1 MSSLKEIFQRFI
13 DEVEPQIKQVV
24 GSFAPTIESEVKDYS
39 FTIYAS
45 PYIRVLIDGR
55 KPTREGA
62 TKGNPT
68 LQMVILDWIRRKSI
82 QPDKPNMTQES
93 LSWAIS
99 KSIHKNG
106 TLLHQRVAS
115 GGQQNRIF
123 DNILTVDKEEK
134 LLSLISD
141 FYFIQI
147 TTIART

>member
-1 MSSLKEIFQRFI
+1 LSSLKEIFQRFI

-62 TKGNPT
+62 SKGNPT
-68 LQMVILDWIRRKSI
+68 LQETILDWIRRKSI

-99 KSIHKNG
+99 KSIHKRG
-106 TLLHQRVAS
+106 TLLYQR
-115 GGQQNRIF
+115 GGGNRIF

-141 FYFIQI
+141 FYYTQI

>member
-1 MSSLKEIFQRFI
+1 MLGLSSLKEIFQRFI
-13 DEVEPQIKQVV
+13 DEVEPQLKQVV

-55 KPTREGA
+55 KPTSEGA
-62 TKGNPT
+62 AKGNPT

-82 QPDKPNMTQES
+82 QPDKPNMTQEG

-99 KSIHKNG
+99 KSIHKRG
-106 TLLHQRVAS
+106 TLLYQR
-115 GGQQNRIF
+115 GGGNRIF
-123 DNILTVDKEEK
+123 DNILTVDREEK

-141 FYFIQI
+141 FYYTQI

>member
-13 DEVEPQIKQVV
+13 DEVEPQLKQVV

-55 KPTREGA
+55 KPTSQGA
-62 TKGNPT
+62 AKGNPT

-82 QPDKPNMTQES
+82 QPDKPNMTQEQ

-99 KSIHKNG
+99 KSIHKRG
-106 TLLHQRVAS
+106 TLLYQR
-115 GGQQNRIF
+115 GGGNRIF

-141 FYFIQI
+141 YYYTQI

>member
-55 KPTREGA
+55 KPTSQGA
-62 TKGNPT
+62 SKGNPT

-82 QPDKPNMTQES
+82 QPDKPNMTQEG

-99 KSIHKNG
+99 KSIHKRG
-106 TLLHQRVAS
+106 TLLYQR
-115 GGQQNRIF
+115 GGGNRIF

>member
-55 KPTREGA
+55 KPTSQGA

-99 KSIHKNG
+99 KSIHKRG
-106 TLLHQRVAS
+106 TLLYQR
-115 GGQQNRIF
+115 GGGNRIF

>member
-13 DEVEPQIKQVV
+13 DEVEPQLKQVV

-62 TKGNPT
+62 AKGNPT

-82 QPDKPNMTQES
+82 QPDKPNMTQEG

-99 KSIHKNG
+99 KSIHKRG
-106 TLLHQRVAS
+106 TLLYQR
-115 GGQQNRIF
+115 GGGNRIF
-123 DNILTVDKEEK
+123 DNILTVDREEK

-141 FYFIQI
+141 FYYTQI

>member
-1 MSSLKEIFQRFI
+1 LSSLKEIFQRFI

-62 TKGNPT
+62 TRGNPT
-68 LQMVILDWIRRKSI
+68 LQMVILDWIKRKSI

-106 TLLHQRVAS
+106 TLLYQR
-115 GGQQNRIF
+115 GGGNRIF

>member
-62 TKGNPT
+62 AKGNPT

-82 QPDKPNMTQES
+82 QPDKPNMTQEG

-99 KSIHKNG
+99 KSIHKRG
-106 TLLHQRVAS
+106 TLLYQR
-115 GGQQNRIF
+115 GGGNRIF
-123 DNILTVDKEEK
+123 DNILTVDREEK

-141 FYFIQI
+141 FYYTQI

>member
-62 TKGNPT
+62 AKGNPT

-82 QPDKPNMTQES
+82 QPDKPNMTQEG

-99 KSIHKNG
+99 KSIHKRG
-106 TLLHQRVAS
+106 TLLYQR
-115 GGQQNRIF
+115 GGGNRIF

-141 FYFIQI
+141 FYYTQI

>member
-62 TKGNPT
+62 AKGNPT

-82 QPDKPNMTQES
+82 QPDKPNMTQEG

-99 KSIHKNG
+99 KSIHKRG
-106 TLLHQRVAS
+106 TLLHQR
-115 GGQQNRIF
+115 GGGNRIF

>member
-1 MSSLKEIFQRFI
+1 LSSLKEIFQRFI

-62 TKGNPT
+62 SKGNPT

-106 TLLHQRVAS
+106 TLLYQR
-115 GGQQNRIF
+115 GGGNRIF

>member
-55 KPTREGA
+55 KPTSQGA
-62 TKGNPT
+62 SKGNPT
-68 LQMVILDWIRRKSI
+68 LQMVILEWIRRKSI

-99 KSIHKNG
+99 KSIHKRG
-106 TLLHQRVAS
+106 TLLYQR
-115 GGQQNRIF
+115 GGGNRIF

-141 FYFIQI
+141 YYFIQI

>member
-55 KPTREGA
+55 KPTSQGA
-62 TKGNPT
+62 SKGNPT

-82 QPDKPNMTQES
+82 QPDKPNMTQEG

-99 KSIHKNG
+99 KSIHKRG
-106 TLLHQRVAS
+106 TLLYQR
-115 GGQQNRIF
+115 GGGNRIF

-141 FYFIQI
+141 FYYTQI

>member
-62 TKGNPT
+62 AKGNPT

-82 QPDKPNMTQES
+82 QPDKPNMTQEG

-106 TLLHQRVAS
+106 TLLYQR
-115 GGQQNRIF
+115 GGGNRIF

>member
-1 MSSLKEIFQRFI
+1 LSSLKEIFKRFI

-62 TKGNPT
+62 TRGNPT

-99 KSIHKNG
+99 KSIHKRG
-106 TLLHQRVAS
+106 TLLYQR
-115 GGQQNRIF
+115 GGGNRIF
-123 DNILTVDKEEK
+123 DNILTVDREEK

>member
-13 DEVEPQIKQVV
+13 DEVEPQVKQVV

-62 TKGNPT
+62 AKGNPT

-82 QPDKPNMTQES
+82 QPDKPNMTQEG

-99 KSIHKNG
+99 KSIHKRG
-106 TLLHQRVAS
+106 TLLYQR
-115 GGQQNRIF
+115 GGGNRIF

-141 FYFIQI
+141 FYYTQI

>member
-62 TKGNPT
+62 TRGNPT
-68 LQMVILDWIRRKSI
+68 LQMVILDWIKRKSI

-106 TLLHQRVAS
+106 TLLYQR
-115 GGQQNRIF
+115 GGGNRIF

>member
-62 TKGNPT
+62 SKGNPT

-106 TLLHQRVAS
+106 TLLYQR
-115 GGQQNRIF
+115 GGGNRIF

>member
-1 MSSLKEIFQRFI
+1 LSSLKEIFQRFV
-13 DEVEPQIKQVV
+13 DEVELQIKQVV
-24 GSFAPTIESEVKDYS
+24 GSFVPTIESEVKDYS

-55 KPTREGA
+55 KPTSQGA
-62 TKGNPT
+62 SKGNPT
-68 LQMVILDWIRRKSI
+68 LQMVILEWIRRKSI

-99 KSIHKNG
+99 KSIHKRG
-106 TLLHQRVAS
+106 TLLYQR
-115 GGQQNRIF
+115 GGGNRIF

-141 FYFIQI
+141 YYFIQI

>member
-1 MSSLKEIFQRFI
+1 MLGLSSLKEIFQRFI
-13 DEVEPQIKQVV
+13 DEVEPQLKQVV

-62 TKGNPT
+62 AKGNPT

-82 QPDKPNMTQES
+82 QPDKPNMTQEG

-99 KSIHKNG
+99 KSIHKRG
-106 TLLHQRVAS
+106 TLLYQR
-115 GGQQNRIF
+115 GGGNRIF
-123 DNILTVDKEEK
+123 DNILTVDREEK

-141 FYFIQI
+141 FYYTQI

>member
-1 MSSLKEIFQRFI
+1 LSSLKEIFQRFI
-13 DEVEPQIKQVV
+13 DEVEPELKQVV
-24 GSFAPTIESEVKDYS
+24 GSFAPTIESEVKDFS

-55 KPTREGA
+55 KPTSEGA

-68 LQMVILDWIRRKSI
+68 LQMVILDWIQRKSI

-99 KSIHKNG
+99 KSIHKKG
-106 TLLHQRVAS
+106 TLLYQR
-115 GGQQNRIF
+115 GGGNRIF
-123 DNILTVDKEEK
+123 DNILTVDREEK

-141 FYFIQI
+141 FYFTKI

>member
-1 MSSLKEIFQRFI
+1 LSSLKEIFQRFI

-55 KPTREGA
+55 KPTSQGA
-62 TKGNPT
+62 SKGNPT
-68 LQMVILDWIRRKSI
+68 LQMVILEWIRRKSI

-99 KSIHKNG
+99 KSIHKRG
-106 TLLHQRVAS
+106 TLLYQR
-115 GGQQNRIF
+115 GGGNRIF

-141 FYFIQI
+141 YYFIQI

>member
-62 TKGNPT
+62 AKGNPT
-68 LQMVILDWIRRKSI
+68 LQMVILDWIRKKSI
-82 QPDKPNMTQES
+82 QPDKPNMTQEG

-99 KSIHKNG
+99 KSIHKRG
-106 TLLHQRVAS
+106 TLLYQR
-115 GGQQNRIF
+115 GGGNRIF

>member
-62 TKGNPT
+62 SKGNPT
-68 LQMVILDWIRRKSI
+68 LQETILDWIRRKSI

-99 KSIHKNG
+99 KSIHKRG
-106 TLLHQRVAS
+106 TLLYQR
-115 GGQQNRIF
+115 GGGNRIF

-141 FYFIQI
+141 FYYTQI

>member
-55 KPTREGA
+55 KPTSPGA
-62 TKGNPT
+62 AKGNPT

-99 KSIHKNG
+99 KSIHKRG
-106 TLLHQRVAS
+106 TLLYQR
-115 GGQQNRIF
+115 GGGNRIF

-141 FYFIQI
+141 YYFTQI

>member
-62 TKGNPT
+62 AKGNPT

-99 KSIHKNG
+99 KSIHKRG
-106 TLLHQRVAS
+106 TLLYQR
-115 GGQQNRIF
+115 GGGNRIF

>member
-1 MSSLKEIFQRFI
+1 LSSLKEIFQRFI

-55 KPTREGA
+55 KPTSQGA
-62 TKGNPT
+62 SKGNPT

-82 QPDKPNMTQES
+82 QPDKPNMTQEG

-99 KSIHKNG
+99 KSIHKRG
-106 TLLHQRVAS
+106 TLLYQR
-115 GGQQNRIF
+115 GGGNRIF

>member
-62 TKGNPT
+62 SKGNPT
-68 LQMVILDWIRRKSI
+68 LQMVILEWIRRKSI

-99 KSIHKNG
+99 KSIHKRG
-106 TLLHQRVAS
+106 TLLYQR
-115 GGQQNRIF
+115 GGGNRIF

-141 FYFIQI
+141 YYFIQI

>member
-24 GSFAPTIESEVKDYS
+24 GSFAPTVESEVKDYS

-55 KPTREGA
+55 KPTSQGA

-99 KSIHKNG
+99 KSIHKRG
-106 TLLHQRVAS
+106 TLLYQR
-115 GGQQNRIF
+115 GGGNRIF

>member
-1 MSSLKEIFQRFI
+1 LSSLKEIFQRFI

-62 TKGNPT
+62 SKGNPT
-68 LQMVILDWIRRKSI
+68 LQMVILEWIRRKSI

-99 KSIHKNG
+99 KSIHKRG
-106 TLLHQRVAS
+106 TLLYQR
-115 GGQQNRIF
+115 GGGNRIF

-141 FYFIQI
+141 YYFIQI
-147 TTIART
+147 TTITRT

>member
-62 TKGNPT
+62 AKGNPT

-82 QPDKPNMTQES
+82 QPDKPNMTQEG

-99 KSIHKNG
+99 KSIHKRG
-106 TLLHQRVAS
+106 TLLYQR
-115 GGQQNRIF
+115 GGGNRIF

>member
-1 MSSLKEIFQRFI
+1 LSSLKEIFQRFI

-62 TKGNPT
+62 SKGNPT

-99 KSIHKNG
+99 KSIHKRG
-106 TLLHQRVAS
+106 TLLYQR
-115 GGQQNRIF
+115 GGGNRIF

-134 LLSLISD
+134 LLYLISD

>member
-1 MSSLKEIFQRFI
+1 LSSLKEIFQRFI

-55 KPTREGA
+55 KPTSPGA
-62 TKGNPT
+62 AKGNPT

-99 KSIHKNG
+99 KIIHKRG
-106 TLLHQRVAS
+106 TLLYQR
-115 GGQQNRIF
+115 GGGNRIF

-141 FYFIQI
+141 YYFTQI

>member
-1 MSSLKEIFQRFI
+1 LSSLKEIFQKFV
-13 DEVEPQIKQVV
+13 DEVEPQIKQAV

-55 KPTREGA
+55 KPTSEGA
-62 TKGNPT
+62 TKGSPT
-68 LQMVILDWIRRKSI
+68 LQETILDWIRRKSI

-99 KSIHKNG
+99 KSIHKRG
-106 TLLHQRVAS
+106 TLLYQR
-115 GGQQNRIF
+115 GGGNRIF

-141 FYFIQI
+141 LFYTQI